1 MRQTLEHR
9 MDQYIDAYEPHPI
22 MQGIPIHPKEL
33 EEAEKKY
40 KGKYRGYY
48 LREMGDEPPA
58 GYPKAVRL
66 W

>member
-1 MRQTLEHR
+1 MRESLTYR
-9 MDQYIDAYEPHPI
+9 MDNYIDAYEPHLI
-22 MQGIPIHPKEL
+22 MQGIPIHPTEF

-48 LREMGDEPPA
+48 LRELGNEPPA
-58 GYPKAVRL
+58 GYPQQVRF